1 MTNDQKVPLQN
12 TTRPAAER
20 TSTNA
25 NHSAASKAEIR
36 ESSAATGRATH
47 ATTHDVHVR
56 LDDRVRLMSAL
67 LAATDFPEKSQRRK
81 PHGTHAHA
89 RATRKLLA
97 DSAQHPA
104 VQTTQALL
112 DQSTPLEAL
121 YTLALNISLPDV
133 QLTTDAPAWMPL
145 GYIEKVRDFY
155 TTTGLAHFWHQER
168 HLWEKAQIEAQHVFY
183 GADFRRFLLPFLDRI
198 DEQFV
203 FIPNISYPTDHE
215 LGVRHNGQLICIA
228 PPPIAWGDNPPW
240 PYDEES
246 MRMHSYRAALAQFG
260 RLVLTQYLH
269 ASSANSE
276 KLAEAAQVELP
287 LNDQFRTTFP
297 TWEEQFIELFVTA
310 VVAMYLEQHM
320 NDAEYKSFVLME
332 RKMRGIN
339 ILPGTVSVLRRYL
352 QEKGGSKYSNLM
364 EFLPYFPKQLRVAKR
379 MVNI

>member
-1 MTNDQKVPLQN
+1 MTNDQKVPLPN
-12 TTRPAAER
+12 TTQTTAER
-20 TSTNA
+20 TARSIPHNNA
-25 NHSAASKAEIR
+25 NSQADVR
-36 ESSAATGRATH
+36 TSSDGATS
-47 ATTHDVHVR
+47 HDVHVR

-133 QLTTDAPAWMPL
+133 QLTGEAPAWMPL

-155 TTTGLAHFWHQER
+155 TSTGLAGFWHKER
-168 HLWEKAQIEAQHVFY
+168 HLWEKAELEAQHVFY
-183 GADFRRFLLPFLDRI
+183 SANFRRFLLPFLDQI

-269 ASSANSE
+269 ANSE
-276 KLAEAAQVELP
+276 KLSEAAQVELP
-287 LNDQFRTTFP
+287 LNEQFRTTFP

-320 NDAEYKSFVLME
+320 NEAEYKSFVLME

-352 QEKGGSKYSNLM
+352 QEKGGSKYSNLI

-379 MVNI
+379 MVNL